1 MPEPTEAARALRL
14 GAIRRRAD
22 NDRRDDTSMP
32 VLDRRWLLGEVDRL
46 HTERDNAT
54 QRLAALLADY
64 DRDTTP

>member
-46 HTERDNAT
+46 HTERDNAA